1 MVLLVIGGSGSGKSA
16 YAEERAAELGGQAGG
31 RLLYLATMEP
41 LDEES
46 HRRIARHRRMRK
58 DKNFTTLECQTHL
71 EEVSAKKGDTMLLEC
86 ISNLTA
92 NEMYSPKGRGGEA
105 ARVITDGI
113 RRLARKAEHL
123 VLVGNQVFSDGISYD
138 ASTMEYLSQMALIQR
153 EAAALAD
160 EVVEVVCGIP
170 VWVKGGKSPLHSAG
184 ETSTGSGCPQGRD
197 AYRKRV
203 SGRR

>member
-16 YAEERAAELGGQAGG
+16 YAETRTAELGRSAGG

-41 LDEES
+41 YDAES

-58 DKNFTTLECQTHL
+58 DKNFITLECQTHL
-71 EEVSAKKGDTMLLEC
+71 EEVAVEKGDTLLLEC

-92 NEMYSPKGRGGEA
+92 NEMYGSKGRGKEA
-105 ARVITDGI
+105 ASVILEGI
-113 RRLARKAEHL
+113 RRLSREAAHL

-138 ASTMEYLSQMALIQR
+138 ASTMEYLAQMALIQK
-153 EAAALAD
+153 EAAEMAE

-170 VWVKGGKSPLHSAG
+170 VRLKGPGILN
-184 ETSTGSGCPQGRD
+184 
-197 AYRKRV
+197 
-203 SGRR
+203 